1 MSTGGATS
9 LGRGSPYGERREYI
23 LRLLRE
29 GGQVDVGA
37 VAQAL
42 AVSEMTVRRDLA
54 RLDSEGLARRVHG
67 GATNRR
73 PDFSNRAGVMPDE
86 KARIARAVVGLIDRG
101 DTVGIDA
108 GTTCRAVARELA
120 HRDDIFAVTNSI
132 QSALEFQHSRSA
144 AMVLGGIIT
153 SEASLI
159 SNGSAPTQIVHL
171 DKLVLGCGGVSVA
184 DGISYFDLAE
194 TDVRR
199 RLVDASDT
207 VILAADHSKLGRRK
221 PIVLAALDILDV
233 LVTSAEPPDDLR
245 DALRRASVE
254 LVVAPAHA

>member
-1 MSTGGATS
+1 
-9 LGRGSPYGERREYI
+9 
-23 LRLLRE
+23 
-29 GGQVDVGA
+29 
-37 VAQAL
+37 
-42 AVSEMTVRRDLA
+42 
-54 RLDSEGLARRVHG
+54 
-67 GATNRR
+67 
-73 PDFSNRAGVMPDE
+73 
-86 KARIARAVVGLIDRG
+86 
-101 DTVGIDA
+101 
-108 GTTCRAVARELA
+108 
-120 HRDDIFAVTNSI
+120 
-132 QSALEFQHSRSA
+132 
-144 AMVLGGIIT
+144 MVLGGIIT